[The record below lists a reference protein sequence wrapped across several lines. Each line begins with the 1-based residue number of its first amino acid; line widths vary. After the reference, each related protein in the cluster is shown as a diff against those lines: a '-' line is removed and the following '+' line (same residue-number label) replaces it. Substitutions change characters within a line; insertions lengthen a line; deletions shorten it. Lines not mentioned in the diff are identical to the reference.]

1 MDLYILR
8 HGEAGTRVSITLKD
22 SERALTIAGRKEVV
36 GVSKCLRE
44 LNLKFDKI
52 ITSPLKRAHE
62 TAQIVSE
69 ELGSL
74 NLEDWNELKPEGSRA
89 DLYKR
94 LAKFRQDSTLLIC
107 GHEPYLST
115 MISELIGGTGA
126 TKILLKKCG
135 IARVRVNTFVPKPSG
150 ELRWLLTP
158 RILKKM
164 R

>member
-1 MDLYILR
+1 MELYILR
-8 HGEAGTRVSITLKD
+8 HGEAGTRVSIALKD
-22 SERALTIAGRKEVV
+22 SERALTLAGRKEVV
-36 GVSKCLRE
+36 GVSKCLHD
-44 LNLKFDKI
+44 LDLKIDKI

-69 ELGSL
+69 ELENQ
-74 NLEDWNELKPEGSRA
+74 NLEDWNELKPEGSRS

-94 LAKFRQDSTLLIC
+94 LAKFKQDSVLLIC

-115 MISELIGGTGA
+115 MISELIGGNGV
-126 TKILLKKCG
+126 TKISLKKCG
-135 IARVRVNTFVPKPSG
+135 IARVRVNKFVPKASG

-158 RILKKM
+158 RILKEM